1 MITLSIVIVNYN
13 VCGFLE
19 QCLLSV
25 GEAVKAIPHE
35 IFVVDN
41 ASTDDSPQYIPARFP
56 QVKYIYNTEN
66 VALPGPITRPS
77 SCRQDAMCCC
87 STPIRWWAKRSSPRP
102 AAFSTNTPMP
112 VRSV

>member
-41 ASTDDSPQYIPARFP
+41 ASTDDSPQYIPARF
-56 QVKYIYNTEN
+56 
-66 VALPGPITRPS
+66 R
-77 SCRQDAMCCC
+77 R
-87 STPIRWWAKRSSPRP
+87 
-102 AAFSTNTPMP
+102 
-112 VRSV
+112 